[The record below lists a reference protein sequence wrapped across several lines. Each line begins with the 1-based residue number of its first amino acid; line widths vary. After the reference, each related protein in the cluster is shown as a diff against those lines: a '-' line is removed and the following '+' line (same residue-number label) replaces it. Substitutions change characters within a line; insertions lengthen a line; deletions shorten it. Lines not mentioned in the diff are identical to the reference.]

1 VVALSPPFHC
11 ALAVSRRKLMRAIAE
26 VSPALCP
33 RWILCSARLRT
44 MNVLS
49 QPHGFADGGIIPS
62 GYRKA
67 A

>member
-1 VVALSPPFHC
+1 
-11 ALAVSRRKLMRAIAE
+11 MRAIAE